1 VATPCAWVSTALE
14 TGPSARIQIRVES
27 YRRKTWMWAEACAL
41 LEQAERKQ
49 RHFFELV
56 SLPAALPAWEPPADI
71 FTDGTQFDVVVALPG
86 ARAEDIRVQITAG
99 GLQIDTQVAPP
110 AAANTLKVVRF
121 EIPYGRMRRRIDL
134 PPGRYILVERRL
146 DRGYLHL
153 RLTREA
159 V

>member
-1 VATPCAWVSTALE
+1 
-14 TGPSARIQIRVES
+14 
-27 YRRKTWMWAEACAL
+27 MWAEACAL

-86 ARAEDIRVQITAG
+86 AHAEDIRVQITAA

-134 PPGRYILVERRL
+134 PSGRYILVERRL

-153 RLTREA
+153 RLTRET